1 MGVGGGP
8 RDYCSVVPSL
18 EGEVVDVGAEVRADT
33 DALSG
38 RWAVDCRGEARDR
51 QESTLVAVVCE
62 DWTTWEEVQVQ
73 MVWLHYVVARC
84 AMSSRPCPLSANRPR
99 ASIWG
104 GGNLAAGISVWE
116 TDSLGA
122 NAEIKNTRV
131 ARGIEME
138 RCCCDRR

>member
-18 EGEVVDVGAEVRADT
+18 EGEVVDVGAEVGADT

-51 QESTLVAVVCE
+51 QESTLVVVVCE

-99 ASIWG
+99 ASFWG
-104 GGNLAAGISVWE
+104 G
-116 TDSLGA
+116 
-122 NAEIKNTRV
+122 
-131 ARGIEME
+131 
-138 RCCCDRR
+138 